1 MKSIK
6 TIIAII
12 TIVLVAVSC
21 SPYRYIVFFPTYDN
35 NDSVPAEPVWDG
47 ESASTDWYEDNQTEE
62 SFSVDS
68 AEDLKGLAELVSA
81 GTDFSGKTIDLAD
94 DVDLGGHVWEPI
106 GAGKREEAANVFNGS
121 FNGNGHTI
129 SNFTIEY
136 TTETMDDGQ
145 AIGFFGNVE
154 GTSENPAKIENLNFK
169 DAVIASRSNTA
180 GVAVGYAEY
189 ADISGIVVE
198 DSTVKAYQGAGAVVG
213 RLYHSGSIVNCKNI
227 NTSVITSAFGH
238 EDWIDTESATYPYN
252 AGGIAGA
259 AQEKTSGVYID
270 IKVNT
275 VQLTDPSVT
284 IHAEY
289 EPVGG
294 IVGTYH
300 ARNGSEGEFSGN
312 TVEVVNSDQI
322 IADAAAGVAGT
333 QRGWFIGG
341 YAGGVQTTITGN
353 TYIVNGYDTV
363 VESGNI
369 AIED

>member
-6 TIIAII
+6 IIIAII

-35 NDSVPAEPVWDG
+35 NDSAPSEPVWDG
-47 ESASTDWYEDNQTEE
+47 KSATTDWYDENKDAE

-68 AEDLKGLAELVSA
+68 AEDLKGLADLVSA
-81 GTDFSGKTIDLAD
+81 GTDFSGKTITLAD
-94 DVDLGGHVWEPI
+94 DVDLGDHEWAPI
-106 GAGKREEAANVFNGS
+106 GAGKRGEAANVFKGY

-129 SNFTIEY
+129 SNFTIRY
-136 TTETMDDGQ
+136 TTDTMDDGQ

-154 GTSENPAKIENLNFK
+154 GTSENPAKIENINFE
-169 DAVIASRSNTA
+169 DAVVDSRSNTA

-189 ADISGIVVE
+189 TYISGIVVKN
-198 DSTVKAYQGAGAVVG
+198 STVKAYQGAGAVVG

-227 NTSVITSAFGH
+227 NTSVLTSAFG
-238 EDWIDTESATYPYN
+238 EDWIDTENATYPYN

-259 AQEKTSGVYID
+259 AQEKTSGVYIG
-270 IKVNT
+270 IKGNK

-300 ARNGSEGEFSGN
+300 AQNGSSGEFSGN
-312 TVEVVNSDQI
+312 TVEVVSSDQI
-322 IADAAAGVAGT
+322 TADNASGTAGT
-333 QRGWFIGG
+333 QRRWF
-341 YAGGVQTTITGN
+341 AGGNASGTETTIENN
-353 TYIVNGYDTV
+353 TYIVGGKTSV
-363 VESGNI
+363 VNDNPK
-369 AIED
+369 IEV

>member
-12 TIVLVAVSC
+12 TIILVAVSC
-21 SPYRYIVFFPTYDN
+21 SPYRYIVFFPAYDN
-35 NDSVPAEPVWDG
+35 NDSAPSEPVWDG
-47 ESASTDWYEDNQTEE
+47 KSATTDWYDENKDAE

-68 AEDLKGLAELVSA
+68 AEDLKGLADLVSA
-81 GTDFSGKTIDLAD
+81 GTDFSGKTITLAD
-94 DVDLGGHVWEPI
+94 DVDLGDHEWAPI
-106 GAGKREEAANVFNGS
+106 GAGKREEAANVFKGS
-121 FNGNGHTI
+121 FNGGGHTI

-136 TTETMDDGQ
+136 QTDTMDDGQ
-145 AIGFFGNVE
+145 AIGFFGNVG
-154 GTSENPAKIENLNFK
+154 GTSDNHAKIENLNFK

-198 DSTVKAYQGAGAVVG
+198 DSTVTAYQGAGAVVG

-238 EDWIDTESATYPYN
+238 EDWIDTENATYPYN

-300 ARNGSEGEFSGN
+300 ARNGSEGKFSGN

-333 QRGWFIGG
+333 QRGGFIGG

>member
-6 TIIAII
+6 TIIAAI

-35 NDSVPAEPVWDG
+35 NDSALSDPVWDG
-47 ESASTDWYEDNQTEE
+47 ESATTDWYAGNPEVN

-68 AEDLKGLAELVSA
+68 AEDLKGLAELVST
-81 GTDFSGKTIDLAD
+81 GTDFSGKTITLAD
-94 DVDLGGHVWEPI
+94 DVDLGGHIWEPI
-106 GAGKREEAANVFNGS
+106 GNGKRGEATNVFKGS
-121 FNGNGHTI
+121 FNGGGHTI

-136 TTETMDDGQ
+136 QTDTMDDGQ
-145 AIGFFGNVE
+145 AIGFFGNVG
-154 GTSENPAKIENLNFK
+154 GTSDKHAKIENLNFK
-169 DAVIASRSNTA
+169 DAVINSRSNTA
-180 GVAVGYAEY
+180 GVAVGYAAY
-189 ADISGIVVE
+189 ADISGIVVKN
-198 DSTVKAYQGAGAVVG
+198 STVTAYQGAGAVVG

-238 EDWIDTESATYPYN
+238 EDWIDTEKATYPYN

-270 IKVNT
+270 IKGNT

-284 IHAEY
+284 IHAAY

-300 ARNGSEGEFSGN
+300 ARNDSAGEFSGN
-312 TVEVVNSDQI
+312 TVEVVSPDQI
-322 IADAAAGVAGT
+322 TADKAAGMVGN
-333 QRGWFIGG
+333 QRGWFVGG
-341 YAGGVQTTITGN
+341 YASGTETTIKNN
-353 TYIVNGYDTV
+353 TYIVGGETSV
-363 VESGNI
+363 VGDNPM
-369 AIED
+369 IEV

>member
-6 TIIAII
+6 IIIAII

-35 NDSVPAEPVWDG
+35 NDSAPSEPVWDG
-47 ESASTDWYEDNQTEE
+47 KSATTDWYDENKDAE

-68 AEDLKGLAELVSA
+68 AEDLKGLADLVSA
-81 GTDFSGKTIDLAD
+81 GTDFSGKTITLAD
-94 DVDLGGHVWEPI
+94 DVDLGDHEWAPI
-106 GAGKREEAANVFNGS
+106 GAGKRGEAANVFKGY

-129 SNFTIEY
+129 SNFTIGY
-136 TTETMDDGQ
+136 TTDTMDDGQ

-154 GTSENPAKIENLNFK
+154 GTSENPAKIENINFE
-169 DAVIASRSNTA
+169 DAVVDSRSNTA

-189 ADISGIVVE
+189 AEISGITIKN
-198 DSTVKAYQGAGAVVG
+198 STVTAYQGAGAVVG

-227 NTSVITSAFGH
+227 NTSVLTSAFG
-238 EDWIDTESATYPYN
+238 EDWIDTENATYPYN

-259 AQEKTSGVYID
+259 AQEKTSGVS
-270 IKVNT
+270 IKIKGNT
-275 VQLTDPSVT
+275 VQLTEPSVT

-300 ARNGSEGEFSGN
+300 AQNDSTGTFSGN
-312 TVEVVNSDQI
+312 TVEVVSPTQI
-322 IADAAAGVAGT
+322 TAADKAAGTVAN
-333 QRGWFIGG
+333 QRGWFVGG
-341 YAGGVQTTITGN
+341 YASGTNTTIKDN
-353 TYIVNGYDTV
+353 AYIVGGNNTPV
-363 VESGNI
+363 KSGNPT
-369 AIED
+369 IED

>member
-1 MKSIK
+1 MKAVK
-6 TIIAII
+6 TIIATI

-35 NDSVPAEPVWDG
+35 NDSALSDPVWDG
-47 ESASTDWYEDNQTEE
+47 ESATTDWYAGNPGVN

-68 AEDLKGLAELVSA
+68 AEDLKGLAELVST
-81 GTDFSGKTIDLAD
+81 GTDFSGKTITLAD
-94 DVDLGGHVWEPI
+94 DVDLGGHIWEPI
-106 GAGKREEAANVFNGS
+106 GEGKRGEATNVFKGS
-121 FNGNGHTI
+121 FNGGGHTI
-129 SNFTIEY
+129 SNFKIEY
-136 TTETMDDGQ
+136 QTDTMDDGQ
-145 AIGFFGNVE
+145 AIGFFGKVG
-154 GTSENPAKIENLNFK
+154 GTSDKHAKIENLNFK
-169 DAVIASRSNTA
+169 DAVIDSRSNTA

-189 ADISGIVVE
+189 ADISGIVVKN
-198 DSTVKAYQGAGAVVG
+198 STVTAYQGAGAVVG

-227 NTSVITSAFGH
+227 NTSVTTSAFGH
-238 EDWIDTESATYPYN
+238 EDWIDTENATYPYN

-259 AQEKTSGVYID
+259 AQEKISGVYID
-270 IKVNT
+270 IKGNT

-284 IHAEY
+284 IHAGY

-300 ARNGSEGEFSGN
+300 AQNDSEGEFSGN

-322 IADAAAGVAGT
+322 IADDAAGVAGT

-353 TYIVNGYDTV
+353 TYIVNCNNTV
-363 VESGNI
+363 VDFGNI
-369 AIED
+369 VIGD

>member
-1 MKSIK
+1 M
-6 TIIAII
+6 
-12 TIVLVAVSC
+12 
-21 SPYRYIVFFPTYDN
+21 
-35 NDSVPAEPVWDG
+35 
-47 ESASTDWYEDNQTEE
+47 
-62 SFSVDS
+62 
-68 AEDLKGLAELVSA
+68 
-81 GTDFSGKTIDLAD
+81 
-94 DVDLGGHVWEPI
+94 WEPI
-106 GAGKREEAANVFNGS
+106 GAGKRGEAVNVFKGS

-129 SNFTIEY
+129 SNFSIGY
-136 TTETMDDGQ
+136 TTEEMDDGQ
-145 AIGFFGNVE
+145 AIGFFGNVK
-154 GTSENPAKIENLNFK
+154 GTSKNPAKIANLNFE
-169 DAVIASRSNTA
+169 DAVIDSRSNTA

-189 ADISGIVVE
+189 ADISDITIKN
-198 DSTVKAYQGAGAVVG
+198 STVTAYQGAGAVVG
-213 RLYHSGSIVNCKNI
+213 RLYHRGSIVNCKNI

-238 EDWIDTESATYPYN
+238 EGWIDTEKATYPYN

-259 AQEKTSGVYID
+259 AQEKTPGVSIN
-270 IKVNT
+270 IKDNT
-275 VQLTDPSVT
+275 VQLTEPSVT

-322 IADAAAGVAGT
+322 IADDAAGVAGT

-363 VESGNI
+363 VKSGNT

>member
-35 NDSVPAEPVWDG
+35 NDSAPSEPVWDG
-47 ESASTDWYEDNQTEE
+47 KSATTDWYDENKDAE

-68 AEDLKGLAELVSA
+68 AEDLKGLTELVST
-81 GTDFSGKTIDLAD
+81 GTDFSGKTITLAD
-94 DVDLGGHVWEPI
+94 DVDLGGHEWAPI
-106 GAGKREEAANVFNGS
+106 GAGKREEAANVFKGS
-121 FNGNGHTI
+121 FNGGGHTI
-129 SNFTIEY
+129 SNFTIGY
-136 TTETMDDGQ
+136 QTDTMDDGQ
-145 AIGFFGNVE
+145 AIGFFGNVG
-154 GTSENPAKIENLNFK
+154 GTSDNHAKIENLNFK

-198 DSTVKAYQGAGAVVG
+198 DSTVTAYQGAGAVVG

-227 NTSVITSAFGH
+227 NTSVLTSAFDQ
-238 EDWIDTESATYPYN
+238 DWIDTEKATYPYN

-259 AQEKTSGVYID
+259 AQEKTSGVSIN
-270 IKVNT
+270 IKGNT
-275 VQLTDPSVT
+275 VQLTEPSVT

-300 ARNGSEGEFSGN
+300 AQNDSTGTFSGN
-312 TVEVVNSDQI
+312 TVEVVSPDQI
-322 IADAAAGVAGT
+322 TADKDAGT
-333 QRGWFIGG
+333 VANQRGWFVGG
-341 YAGGVQTTITGN
+341 YASGTDTTIEN
-353 TYIVNGYDTV
+353 NAYIVGGNNTP
-363 VESGNI
+363 VESGNTT
-369 AIED
+369 IED

>member
-6 TIIAII
+6 TIIAAI

-35 NDSVPAEPVWDG
+35 NDSALSDPVWDG
-47 ESASTDWYEDNQTEE
+47 ESATTDWYDGNPGVN

-68 AEDLKGLAELVSA
+68 AEDLKGLAELVST
-81 GTDFSGKTIDLAD
+81 GTDFSGKTITLAD
-94 DVDLGGHVWEPI
+94 DVDLGGHIWEPI
-106 GAGKREEAANVFNGS
+106 GNGKRGAATNVFKGS
-121 FNGNGHTI
+121 FNGGGHTI

-136 TTETMDDGQ
+136 QTDTMDDGQ
-145 AIGFFGNVE
+145 AIGFFGNVG
-154 GTSENPAKIENLNFK
+154 GTPDEHAKIENLNFK
-169 DAVIASRSNTA
+169 DAVIDSRSNTA
-180 GVAVGYAEY
+180 GVAVGYAAY
-189 ADISGIVVE
+189 ADISGIVVKN
-198 DSTVKAYQGAGAVVG
+198 STVKAYQGAGAVVG

-227 NTSVITSAFGH
+227 NTSIFTSTFDND
-238 EDWIDTESATYPYN
+238 EWIDAEESCYPYN

-259 AQEKTSGVYID
+259 VQEKTANVYIEVKGN
-270 IKVNT
+270 I
-275 VQLTDPSVT
+275 VQLTDSAAK
-284 IHAEY
+284 IQAEY

-300 ARNGSEGEFSGN
+300 AQNGSEGEFSGN

-353 TYIVNGYDTV
+353 TYIVNDYDTV

-369 AIED
+369 VIGD

>member
-35 NDSVPAEPVWDG
+35 NDSAPSEPVWDG
-47 ESASTDWYEDNQTEE
+47 KSATTDWYDENKDAE

-68 AEDLKGLAELVSA
+68 AEDLKGLAELVST
-81 GTDFSGKTIDLAD
+81 GTDFSGKTITLAD
-94 DVDLGGHVWEPI
+94 DVDLGDHEWTPI
-106 GAGKREEAANVFNGS
+106 GAGKREEAANVFKGS
-121 FNGNGHTI
+121 FNGGGHTI
-129 SNFTIEY
+129 SNFTIGY
-136 TTETMDDGQ
+136 QTDTMDDGQ

-154 GTSENPAKIENLNFK
+154 GTSENPAKIENLNFE
-169 DAVIASRSNTA
+169 DAVIDSRSNTA

-189 ADISGIVVE
+189 AEISGITIKN
-198 DSTVKAYQGAGAVVG
+198 STVTAYQGAGAVVG

-238 EDWIDTESATYPYN
+238 EEWIDTEKATYPYN

-259 AQEKTSGVYID
+259 AQEKTSGVSIN
-270 IKVNT
+270 IKGNT
-275 VQLTDPSVT
+275 VQLTESSVT

-300 ARNGSEGEFSGN
+300 ARNGSEGEF
-312 TVEVVNSDQI
+312 
-322 IADAAAGVAGT
+322 
-333 QRGWFIGG
+333 
-341 YAGGVQTTITGN
+341 
-353 TYIVNGYDTV
+353 
-363 VESGNI
+363 
-369 AIED
+369 

>member
-106 GAGKREEAANVFNGS
+106 GAGKREGAAKVFNGS

-169 DAVIASRSNTA
+169 DAVIASSSNTA
-180 GVAVGYAEY
+180 GVAVGYAVY
-189 ADISGIVVE
+189 ADISDITVKN
-198 DSTVKAYQGAGAVVG
+198 STVKAYQGAGAVVG
-213 RLYHSGSIVNCKNI
+213 RLYHSGSIENCRNI
-227 NTSVITSAFGH
+227 NTSVITSTFGN
-238 EDWIDTESATYPYN
+238 EDWVVPEATSYPYN

-259 AQEKTSGVYID
+259 AQEKTPGVFIN
-270 IKVNT
+270 IKGNT

-300 ARNGSEGEFSGN
+300 AQNGSTGEFSGN
-312 TVEVVNSDQI
+312 TVEVVSTNQI
-322 IADAAAGVAGT
+322 IADEFAGTAST
-333 QRGWFIGG
+333 QRGWFVGG
-341 YAGGVQTTITGN
+341 YASGIKTTIKDN
-353 TYIVNGYDTV
+353 TYIVDGGNTP
-363 VESGNI
+363 VESGNPM
-369 AIED
+369 IED